1 MMYNM
6 YIPLCG
12 LVVNIVLLVIYRLKV
27 TNLRKENRIYFNM
40 ISDAFVLTFF
50 CLIAIY
56 LIYMNYNTNLILL
69 ANRIECIAIVNYF
82 ANLFSYVSYLTKT
95 DNKKN
100 KKIFNIINITLT
112 LLVLFMPL
120 ELEVTNDLNYMVTVG
135 PAIGVTSFTAA
146 LALICIFYISL
157 KYKKQLEG
165 KLVPIVSLLI
175 FFLIVLITRALVP
188 EFICLEFFANI
199 ALLLMMFTIENPDL
213 KMIQELE
220 EAKTR
225 ADNANKAKSDFL
237 SSMSHEIRT
246 PLNAIVGLSE
256 DMKDRSVCPDV
267 MKEDLNDIIDASH
280 TLLEIVGNIMDI
292 NKIESEKMEIVEVS
306 YNFKEEISSLARV
319 QGIRIKDK
327 KIDYKIYISEDIPY
341 ELIGDKQH
349 VKEIINN
356 LLSNAIKY
364 TDEGTVAMNIT
375 CFNSNDICNLEI
387 EVYDTGRGIKKEDL
401 KRLYNKFDRLDVEKN
416 STIEGTGLGLAITK
430 KLVELLKGT
439 INVESEYGEGTKF
452 NVIIPQRIG
461 NNTSK
466 EEQVII
472 NNMIDYSDKKI
483 LIVDDN
489 KLNIKVAKRNIEELN
504 FKEIDECYNGLE
516 CLEKIKDG
524 KTYDIILMDIMMPT
538 MDGEETLKKLKNIKG
553 FNTPVIA
560 LTADA
565 IAGSDEKYK
574 EEGFV
579 DYVSKPFN
587 KDTIKLKIDCI
598 FEKKN

>member
-1 MMYNM
+1 MYNM

-12 LVVNIVLLVIYRLKV
+12 LIINIVLLVIYRLKV

-50 CLIAIY
+50 CLIAVY
-56 LIYMNYNTNLILL
+56 LIYINYNTNIILL

-82 ANLFSYVSYLTKT
+82 ANLLSYVSYLTKI

-100 KKIFNIINITLT
+100 KKILNIINIILT

-120 ELEVTNDLNYMVTVG
+120 ELKVTNDLNYMVTVG
-135 PAIGVTSFTAA
+135 PAIVVTSIAAA

-157 KYKKQLEG
+157 KYKKQIEG
-165 KLVPIVSLLI
+165 KLVPIVCLLI
-175 FFLIVLITRALVP
+175 FFLIVLITRAIVP
-188 EFICLEFFANI
+188 EFICLEFFANV

-220 EAKTR
+220 EARKR

-256 DMKDRSVCPDV
+256 DMKDRDVCPDI

-319 QGIRIKDK
+319 QSIRIKDK
-327 KIDYKIYISEDIPY
+327 KIDYKINISEDIPY

-364 TDEGTVAMNIT
+364 TDEGIVAMNIT
-375 CFNSNDICNLEI
+375 CFNNNDICNLEI

-452 NVIIPQRIG
+452 NVIIPQKIG

-466 EEQVII
+466 DEQVIT
-472 NNMIDYSDKKI
+472 NNIIDYSDKKI

-489 KLNIKVAKRNIEELN
+489 KLNIKVAKRNIEDLN

-516 CLEKIKDG
+516 CLEKIKNG
-524 KTYDIILMDIMMPT
+524 KKYDIIPMDIMMPI
-538 MDGEETLKKLKNIKG
+538 MDGEQVLKELKNIKD
-553 FNTPVIA
+553 FDTPIIA

-574 EEGFV
+574 NEGFV

-587 KDTIKLKIDCI
+587 KDTIKLKIDSI
-598 FEKKN
+598 FEKDN

>member
-1 MMYNM
+1 
-6 YIPLCG
+6 
-12 LVVNIVLLVIYRLKV
+12 
-27 TNLRKENRIYFNM
+27 M

-50 CLIAIY
+50 CLIAVY
-56 LIYMNYNTNLILL
+56 LIYINYNTNIILL

-82 ANLFSYVSYLTKT
+82 ANLLSYVSYLTKI

-100 KKIFNIINITLT
+100 KKILNIINIILT

-120 ELEVTNDLNYMVTVG
+120 ELKVTNDLNYMVTVG
-135 PAIGVTSFTAA
+135 PAIVVTSIAAA

-165 KLVPIVSLLI
+165 KLVPIVSLLV
-175 FFLIVLITRALVP
+175 FFLIVLITRAIVP
-188 EFICLEFFANI
+188 EFICLEFFANV

-220 EAKTR
+220 EARKR

-256 DMKDRSVCPDV
+256 DMKDRDVCPDI

-319 QGIRIKDK
+319 QSIRIKDK
-327 KIDYKIYISEDIPY
+327 KIDYKINISDDIPY

-364 TDEGTVAMNIT
+364 TDEGIVAMNIT
-375 CFNSNDICNLEI
+375 CFNNNDICNLEI

-452 NVIIPQRIG
+452 NVIIPQKIG

-466 EEQVII
+466 DEQVITKNI
-472 NNMIDYSDKKI
+472 IDYSDKKI

-489 KLNIKVAKRNIEELN
+489 KLNIKVAKRNIEDLN

-516 CLEKIKDG
+516 CLEKIKNG
-524 KTYDIILMDIMMPT
+524 KKYDIILMDIMMPI
-538 MDGEETLKKLKNIKG
+538 MDGEQVLKELKNIKD
-553 FNTPVIA
+553 FDTPVIA

-574 EEGFV
+574 NEGFV

-587 KDTIKLKIDCI
+587 KDTIKLKIDSI
-598 FEKKN
+598 FEKDN